1 LGLTEDAKRM
11 VTHNFT
17 TKHTKSRF
25 PAFWGPNY
33 DWVPDQDHGTV
44 NMRALQNMLV
54 QSENDRVLLFPAWP
68 KNWNVAFKMHVQGQ
82 QIIQGNYD
90 MSKGVTL
97 TKGATAPIKYY
108 LPKSN

>member
-1 LGLTEDAKRM
+1 
-11 VTHNFT
+11 
-17 TKHTKSRF
+17 
-25 PAFWGPNY
+25 
-33 DWVPDQDHGTV
+33 
-44 NMRALQNMLV
+44 MRALQNMLV
-54 QSENDRVLLFPAWP
+54 QSENDRILLFPAWP

>member
-1 LGLTEDAKRM
+1 
-11 VTHNFT
+11 
-17 TKHTKSRF
+17 
-25 PAFWGPNY
+25 
-33 DWVPDQDHGTV
+33 
-44 NMRALQNMLV
+44 
-54 QSENDRVLLFPAWP
+54 
-68 KNWNVAFKMHVQGQ
+68 MHVQGQ